1 MSDYKTEPYTP
12 TTEEIRN
19 AFVQTSVW
27 LPGTPFSKYGEFFDR
42 WYVQEIEKA
51 EYSGYLRAVRE
62 GLHR

>member
-1 MSDYKTEPYTP
+1 MTEKTP
-12 TTEEIRN
+12 TTQEVRI
-19 AFVQTSVW
+19 AVMGLGSVW
-27 LPGTPFSKYGEFFDR
+27 ALTPEEFDR